1 MITTVREREFP
12 IVADYTYLN
21 TATQGPLPT
30 STRRAIEQAAQNAQF
45 PGLTQAPGQEM
56 VAETVRNQLADLL
69 NAHADDFVFL
79 GNTTGGL
86 NLCAQGIA
94 WQPGD
99 NVVLPANEFPSVM
112 ATWLNLRAIGVE
124 VRLVAWSGAGP
135 YVDQL
140 MAAVDSHTRVV
151 ACSAVAWDTGYLID
165 LETLGRRCAAA
176 GCLLIVDGI
185 QAVGAFDLDL
195 RAMGVAALSFH
206 GYKWLLADFGVGMLY
221 VAPAAIDQ
229 IRPIMVG
236 EQSVLEASLEQA
248 SQTPDHPLAWKPGAR
263 RYTVG
268 GYNMLGLTALAAS
281 LELIRSVG
289 MPTITQHNRSMA
301 EYLVQELQRIPEITL
316 VSSRDPAR
324 RSVITV
330 FTFGSKEHDAAMV
343 QRLGE
348 QHILVAHRRRG
359 IRVSP
364 HWFNTVEEIERLLRA
379 LRGG

>member
-1 MITTVREREFP
+1 MIAAVREREFP
-12 IVADYTYLN
+12 IVAEYSYLN

-30 STRRAIEQAAQNAQF
+30 STRRAIEQAARDAQF
-45 PGLTQAPGQEM
+45 PGLKQAPSQTV
-56 VAETVRNQLADLL
+56 VAETVRNQLAHMLH
-69 NAHADDFVFL
+69 AQADDFVFL

-99 NVVLPANEFPSVM
+99 NVVLPEHEFPSVLT
-112 ATWLNLRAIGVE
+112 TWLNLQAIGVE
-124 VRLVAWSGAGP
+124 VRLVPWNGAGP
-135 YVDQL
+135 HVDQL

-151 ACSAVAWDTGYLID
+151 ACSAVAWDTGYLMD
-165 LETLGRRCAAA
+165 LETLGKRCAAA

-195 RAMGVAALSFH
+195 RALGVAALSFH

-236 EQSVLEASLEQA
+236 EQSLAETSLDPISHA
-248 SQTPDHPLAWKPGAR
+248 PRYPFTWKPGAR

-281 LELIRSVG
+281 LELITAVG
-289 MPTITQHNRSMA
+289 MPAITQHNRSMA
-301 EYLVQELQRIPEITL
+301 EYLVQELQRMPELAL
-316 VSSRDPAR
+316 VSSLDPAR

-330 FTFGSKEHDAAMV
+330 FTLGSNERDAAMV
-343 QRLGE
+343 QQLGE
-348 QHILVAHRRRG
+348 QGILVAHRRRG

-364 HWFNTVEEIERLLRA
+364 HWFNTVEEMDMLLRA
-379 LRGG
+379 LRG